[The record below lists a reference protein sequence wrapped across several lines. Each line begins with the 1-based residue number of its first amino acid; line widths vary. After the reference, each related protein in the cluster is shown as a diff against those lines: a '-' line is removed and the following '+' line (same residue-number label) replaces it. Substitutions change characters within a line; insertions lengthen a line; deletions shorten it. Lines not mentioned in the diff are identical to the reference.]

1 MDRLRLCPFRSS
13 INLTPNNANNSNANN
28 GLLNVFQIM
37 DLRWPR
43 LVLVTPV
50 WNTLSNMVDS
60 VLLHFMPI
68 NSLRFF

>member
-13 INLTPNNANNSNANN
+13 INLTHNNNINSNANN